1 MNSLGPRNWTYGVVF
16 RLIINP
22 AMQGKPFYIAIS
34 FTGVAVWQSHTG
46 YYLLPPMLKVQPL
59 HRHELRG

>member
-1 MNSLGPRNWTYGVVF
+1 M
-16 RLIINP
+16 NP

-46 YYLLPPMLKVQPL
+46 YGYYLLPPMHTFIKALTMN
-59 HRHELRG
+59 ECEE